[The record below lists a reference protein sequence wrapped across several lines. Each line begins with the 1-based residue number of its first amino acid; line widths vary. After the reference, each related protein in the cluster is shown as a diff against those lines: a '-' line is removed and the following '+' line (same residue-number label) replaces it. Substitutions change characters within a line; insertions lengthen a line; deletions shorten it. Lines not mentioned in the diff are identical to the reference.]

1 MFFVPGTPTTIPW
14 DMKDYSLYVVKKID
28 NFFCTRYEYGVP
40 TTIPWDTKD
49 YSPYVVPNPD
59 DPNY

>member
-1 MFFVPGTPTTIPW
+1 
-14 DMKDYSLYVVKKID
+14 MKDYSLYVVKKID